1 MLQCTGGWHGR
12 WTKRGKWCEMLNRYF
27 VAAWIVNKQLI
38 CLMLKICN
46 YKHVHEIW
54 EFDLR
59 HGKFWIINCQHN
71 IGASKRLIVDRLYT
85 DETKKNDLQTWTSF
99 LDWSSSHS
107 QLNDISTIFNLSNN
121 LDVFTP
127 TIMND
132 VMHTCKIWEPYK
144 DYQSAD
150 PTTPPSWRM
159 HER

>member
-71 IGASKRLIVDRLYT
+71 IGASKRLIVDRLYCT
-85 DETKKNDLQTWTSF
+85 QMRPRKMIFKLGDHFWIGYQAILNSMISPQ
-99 LDWSSSHS
+99 SS
-107 QLNDISTIFNLSNN
+107 I
-121 LDVFTP
+121 
-127 TIMND
+127 
-132 VMHTCKIWEPYK
+132 C
-144 DYQSAD
+144 
-150 PTTPPSWRM
+150 PTTWMSSLPL
-159 HER
+159 